1 MRFLH
6 FSFVTLLSQP
16 YNYKKTLKPFFEKTF
31 NLTLFLCL
39 FVFLSFTT
47 LAQKKNDKIEYRIH
61 PATSSI
67 KIDGIPD
74 ERAWAEAQLA
84 TDFYQVLPMDTSK
97 AFVKTEVKMTYDDK
111 NLYILFINYDYAPGP
126 YMVES
131 LKRDFAFGKN
141 DNDLLFIDT
150 FDDQTNGFTF
160 GANAHGAQW
169 DGLLYNGSAANLS
182 WENKWTSEVK
192 YDDDKWIWEAAIPFK
207 TLRYKKGITRW
218 GVNFSRL
225 DLKTTEKSAW
235 APVPRQFPTASL
247 AYCASLVWD
256 QPPPQ
261 AGSNISII
269 PYALGGISANQ
280 EAKTPTKLRGDIGFD
295 AKIGLTSSLNL
306 DLTVNPDFSQVEV
319 DQQQTNLDRFELLFP
334 EKRQFFLENGDL
346 FSNFGYQTIR
356 PFFSRRIGLNAP
368 IHFGARLSGKLNKDW
383 RIGFMDMQTGKN
395 EVGVPAQ
402 NFGVIAL
409 QRRMFARSNI
419 AIMLVNKETLNYGG
433 LSDSLIRLNSLSQ
446 FNRNIGIE
454 YNLASKNN
462 DWTGKFLYLNSF
474 GPNTKNNDAVFAG
487 NILYTNKK
495 WVAGVQVEQVGQT
508 YSAEVG
514 YVPRINYSKLNPQVA
529 YLFFPKA
536 GGTVLSHGPL
546 AMLTHYLTKDF
557 SQETENEKF
566 IAYKVNFR
574 KTNTLMVWAAHNY
587 VKLLNRFDPTNY
599 AGAYLPIGS
608 EHRWNSAGFDYTS
621 KPQAL
626 LTYLVS
632 TRYGGY
638 YANGT
643 RLRLNGEI
651 GYRFQPFVAI
661 TMSANYNR
669 LAFKEDPILPKEL
682 INKQYNLWL
691 LGPKIDVTFTNKL
704 FLTNFVQFNNQ
715 NNNFNIN
722 TRLQWRY
729 SPASDLF
736 LVYTD
741 NYFSDTFNVRNRSLV
756 VKFTYW
762 WNV

>member
-1 MRFLH
+1 MKP
-6 FSFVTLLSQP
+6 SF
-16 YNYKKTLKPFFEKTF
+16 KKPFY
-31 NLTLFLCL
+31 LTLYLSL
-39 FVFLSFTT
+39 FVFLTT
-47 LAQKKNDKIEYRIH
+47 TYAQKKNDKIEYRIH
-61 PATSSI
+61 RATSLV
-67 KIDGIPD
+67 KVDGIPD

-84 TDFYQVLPMDTSK
+84 SDFHQVLPMDTSK
-97 AFVKTEVKMTYDDK
+97 AFVRTEVKMTYDDK
-111 NLYILFINYDYAPGP
+111 NLYVLFINYEKVPGP

-131 LKRDFAFGKN
+131 LKRDFNFGKN

-169 DGLLYNGSAANLS
+169 DGLLYNGSSANLS

-235 APVPRQFPTASL
+235 APVPRQFATASL
-247 AYCASLVWD
+247 AYAASLVWD
-256 QPPPQ
+256 EAPPQ

-269 PYALGGISANQ
+269 PYALGGIRANQ
-280 EAKTPTKLRGDIGFD
+280 ETNTPTKLRRDIGFD

-306 DLTVNPDFSQVEV
+306 DLTVNPDFSQVDV

-334 EKRQFFLENGDL
+334 ERRQFFLENGDL
-346 FSNFGYQTIR
+346 FSNFGYQNIR

-368 IHFGARLSGKLNKDW
+368 INFGVRLSGKLNKDW

-395 EVGVPAQ
+395 ELGVPAQ

-409 QRRMFARSNI
+409 QRRVFARSNI
-419 AIMLVNKETLNYGG
+419 AIMMVNKETLNYGNT
-433 LSDSLIRLNSLSQ
+433 SDSLIKLNGLSQ
-446 FNRNIGIE
+446 FNRNLGVE

-462 DWTGKFLYLNSF
+462 DWTGKLLYLTSF
-474 GPNTKNNDAVFAG
+474 TPNTKNNDDVFAG
-487 NILYTNKK
+487 NILYTSKK
-495 WVAGVQVEQVGQT
+495 WVTGIQAERVGYS

-514 YVPRINYSKLNPQVA
+514 YVPRINYGKLNPQIA
-529 YLFFPKA
+529 YLMFPKA
-536 GGTVLSHGPL
+536 GGTILSHGPSVI
-546 AMLTHYLTKDF
+546 LTHYFTKDF
-557 SQETENEKF
+557 AQETENEKL
-566 IAYKVNFR
+566 IGYKINFR
-574 KTNTLMVWAAHNY
+574 KTNTLFLWGAHNY
-587 VKLLNRFDPTNY
+587 VKLLSPFDPTNY
-599 AGAYLPIGS
+599 ARVFLPGGS
-608 EHRWNSAGFDYTS
+608 EHKWNSFGFDYTS

-643 RLRLNGEI
+643 RLRLNGEV

-669 LAFKEDPILPKEL
+669 LAFEQDPVLPKEL

-741 NYFSDTFNVRNRSLV
+741 NYFSDTFQVRNRSLV